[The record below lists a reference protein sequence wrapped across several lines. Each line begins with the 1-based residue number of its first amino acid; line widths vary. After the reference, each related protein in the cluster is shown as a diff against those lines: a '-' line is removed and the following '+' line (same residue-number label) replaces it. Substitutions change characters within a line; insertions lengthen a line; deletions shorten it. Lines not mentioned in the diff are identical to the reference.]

1 MNYYIDVIVPLP
13 LDNIFTY
20 KVNLKEFE
28 FIKIGF
34 RVIVPF
40 GKSKFITAL
49 VANKHNKN
57 PEFYIPKEI
66 EFIIDEE
73 PSMNKNQLIFFKWIS
88 KYYMCPLGQVLKVGL
103 PKLLLLKSESE
114 IVLID
119 ENIENLKLTQS
130 ADFVFKNL
138 LLNKKITY
146 REIISILNKKNIS
159 KTINELSDY
168 GLIKLK
174 EEIYDY
180 FKPKSIVRILFNEYP
195 NDSLKKLKLLKSLEG
210 KKSQQKVVKS
220 LFSFSKTNY
229 PSIKELIKKTG
240 VSRGTINS
248 LIESNILAKKVELVS
263 RVQFDFSEKDKIKEL
278 SEDQNRAFKEIVSSF
293 NIKNVTLL
301 HGVTSSGKTE
311 IYVKLI
317 YDFLK
322 QNKQILYL
330 VPEIALT
337 TQLISRLKKYFGDS
351 LAVYHSKYSQEQRTE
366 VWKKVI
372 KNNKKARVVIGARSS
387 IFLPFNNLGLIIVDE
402 EHENA
407 YKQFNPSPRYHARD
421 SAIYLASVHN
431 AKILLGSATPS
442 LESYFNA
449 ITKKYSLV
457 KLEKRYGNVSLPKII
472 INDLKESIVKKSING
487 NFSFEL
493 LNNIKNSF
501 ENNEQV
507 ILFQNRRG
515 HSPYLECNSCGFVYQ
530 CINCDV
536 SLTYHQTTNKL
547 KCHHCGFSEE
557 NDTKCKKCFKSTI
570 LKRGLG
576 TQQVEEEVKNIFPE
590 IIVKRMDHDS
600 TRKKNSFQEII
611 SGFENN
617 DFELLVGTQML
628 TKGLD
633 FKNVALVGVLNAD
646 SLIYFPDFRSQE
658 KCFQLLQQVA
668 GRAGRVKKQGK
679 VVIQTYNPKHDLM
692 NKIVKNDYVGM
703 FNEQLNQRFTFEYPP
718 YSRLIK
724 IILKNKDLNKLIK
737 ASDWLSQA
745 LRNEFKKEL
754 LGPESPLIARIN
766 NKHIKN
772 ILIKIPVNKSL
783 IKSKDFINKII
794 NSFRSISFFKSV
806 DIIIDVD
813 PYN

>member
-248 LIESNILAKKVELVS
+248 LIESNVLAKKVELVS

-351 LAVYHSKYSQEQRTE
+351 LVVYHSKYSQEQRTE

>member
-220 LFSFSKTNY
+220 LFFFSKTNY

-351 LAVYHSKYSQEQRTE
+351 LVVYHSKYSQEQRTE

>member
-220 LFSFSKTNY
+220 LFFFSKTNY

-263 RVQFDFSEKDKIKEL
+263 RIQFDFSEKDKIKEL

-590 IIVKRMDHDS
+590 ITVKRMDHDS

>member
-220 LFSFSKTNY
+220 LFFFSKTNY

-590 IIVKRMDHDS
+590 ITVKRMDHDS